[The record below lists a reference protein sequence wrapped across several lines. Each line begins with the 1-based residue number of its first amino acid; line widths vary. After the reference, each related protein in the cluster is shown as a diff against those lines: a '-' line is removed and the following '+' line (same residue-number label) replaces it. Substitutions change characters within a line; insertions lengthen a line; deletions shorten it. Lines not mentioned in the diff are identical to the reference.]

1 MMLRSLVL
9 LLSVSIAESFSNPA
23 SFVGKQPLGLS
34 ATTAKLTSSK
44 AMRSG
49 RSALS
54 ALSMAEQRRVVV
66 TGMGITS
73 CLGNTLDE
81 VADSLYN
88 ARFVASFTLVCAHVG
103 LSSLDLSCMPPPHCP
118 KHKNTCAP
126 TVRAE
131 GKLLELNVAALS
143 GFRGQKSHSLP

>member
-23 SFVGKQPLGLS
+23 SFVGKSPLGL
-34 ATTAKLTSSK
+34 ATSAKLVSSK

-81 VADSLYN
+81 VADSLKN
-88 ARFVASFTLVCAHVG
+88 ARFVSGQPQFHV
-103 LSSLDLSCMPPPHCP
+103 
-118 KHKNTCAP
+118 
-126 TVRAE
+126 
-131 GKLLELNVAALS
+131 
-143 GFRGQKSHSLP
+143 